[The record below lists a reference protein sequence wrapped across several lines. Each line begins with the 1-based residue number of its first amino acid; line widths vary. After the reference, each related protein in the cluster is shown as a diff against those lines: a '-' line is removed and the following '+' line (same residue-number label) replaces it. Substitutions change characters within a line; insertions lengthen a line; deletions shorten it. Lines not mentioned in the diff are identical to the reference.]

1 MTEDK
6 MSDEL
11 YTRLITEAMFPV
23 LDDFKIPLPEK
34 DNKYQA
40 ILYDITQSDHDVAN
54 VKDYINTCNDLSKTS
69 IVELLS
75 IKDDSELFNVNSVLE
90 YIHINEN
97 ITKSWVFSASYN
109 TFKNFPLFDDDSHTN
124 CDATNYAII
133 KFRKLMTLYKNIDDI
148 EELKIDGCNK
158 FYNDIRL
165 YFDLFRN
172 TYAIDKLLNILTLS
186 CAIEEY
192 FTWAYPNDTHEQTK
206 VNITRMSNLDGNF
219 TYIDQFIITL
229 KQIMK
234 FYVCK
239 QIEVNFKYALEYNHP
254 DALFYEF
261 FIKGDKQNLRKAIYQ
276 GSIYAY
282 EYLLAK
288 NFELFNNA
296 LIKAFRQPESNRK
309 SGYNII
315 NTEYWEHRDI
325 KKSLRLEGLS
335 CNSDAFIYKRYPG
348 FFIYLETDNL
358 YNVLLEQ
365 TVDSFKTL
373 KDKYDKLLIKH
384 NEVLIANTQLINTQD
399 KNADVIA
406 NEKYYKLTDEL
417 LEKIRVA
424 QKLADEAENVN
435 SYDNLLKK
443 IKSLEDLLN
452 EKNETIKKLTN
463 AVCKLSGIE

>member
-1 MTEDK
+1 MTENK
-6 MSDEL
+6 ISDEL
-11 YTRLITEAMFPV
+11 YTRLITEALYPV

-40 ILYDITQSDHDVAN
+40 ILYDITQPDHDGAN
-54 VKDYINTCNDLSKTS
+54 VEDYINECNDLSKTS
-69 IVELLS
+69 ILELLS

-90 YIHINEN
+90 YIHRTEN
-97 ITKSWVFSASYN
+97 LVVSTEYKAIGLNHLY
-109 TFKNFPLFDDDSHTN
+109 KNYDDSRTN
-124 CDATNYAII
+124 CDATNYAVI

-172 TYAIDKLLNILTLS
+172 TYDIDKLLNILTLS

-206 VNITRMSNLDGNF
+206 VNIARMSNLEGNF

-234 FYVCK
+234 FYICK
-239 QIEVNFKYALEYNHP
+239 QIEVNFKYTLEYNNP

-261 FIKGDKQNLRKAIYQ
+261 FIKGDKQNLRKAIYL

-309 SGYNII
+309 SGFNII

-335 CNSDAFIYKRYPG
+335 CNSDAFIRKRYPG

-358 YNVLLEQ
+358 YHVLLEQ

-384 NEVLIANTQLINTQD
+384 DEVLIANTQLINIQD
-399 KNADVIA
+399 KNADVI
-406 NEKYYKLTDEL
+406 
-417 LEKIRVA
+417 A

-452 EKNETIKKLTN
+452 EKNETILKLTN